1 MRHLIIEKTRI
12 LSIIVEQEG
21 LIILN
26 ELIKNTFIKATVLI
40 GSFYKILL
48 DYILFVIRM
57 REGISMKGK
66 FGSFISIC
74 FLLVVFFCLS
84 TYELKSIK
92 VKFIQILWGNI
103 SFILSI
109 AFTLLP
115 FLVFILIF
123 VFIVTRKWAFR
134 VEKLSI
140 GGFNI
145 IFDNPDQLFKRQMR
159 TFLDTKRTLF
169 TVDFEHDN
177 FEETLNSYYETYKL
191 LRDEIKILGDAKKK
205 KNKGKKSKETE
216 RLYDLSNEMIKELN
230 EFLTKHQSNYRRWYK
245 YMEKNEERK
254 FYLEPIGNFQKDYQ
268 NYGQLCYDFKSVNK
282 FFIEEVATEFNI
294 NIEKWG
300 I

>member
-1 MRHLIIEKTRI
+1 M
-12 LSIIVEQEG
+12 
-21 LIILN
+21 
-26 ELIKNTFIKATVLI
+26 LI
-40 GSFYKILL
+40 GSFYKISFN
-48 DYILFVIRM
+48 YILFLIRIG
-57 REGISMKGK
+57 EGISMKGK
-66 FGSFISIC
+66 FGSIISIC
-74 FLLVVFFCLS
+74 FLLTALFCLS

-145 IFDNPDQLFKRQMR
+145 IFDNPDQLFKRQIR

-169 TVDFEHDN
+169 KVDFEHDN

-216 RLYDLSNEMIKELN
+216 VLYDLSNEMIKELN

-245 YMEKNEERK
+245 YMEKNKEEK
-254 FYLEPIGNFQKDYQ
+254 FYLEPIGKFQEDYQ
-268 NYGQLCYDFKSVNK
+268 NYGQLCYDFKSINK